1 MGIRLNPIRSRVG
14 FHFRFLLAD
23 LRFRHAIKMH
33 RWLDSGEN
41 AAQVVVLATI
51 LDRLQGDLIERI
63 TSAVGA
69 NELE

>member
-1 MGIRLNPIRSRVG
+1 
-14 FHFRFLLAD
+14 
-23 LRFRHAIKMH
+23 MH